1 MAKTNIEI
9 YERILA
15 AFNADGIDGVLEYFS
30 EDVEIYDPDLPPEVP
45 RRGHEGIRQV
55 AEQLMS
61 GFREVQVRNFELLS
75 AGDRVIAVLHTF
87 ACGEGGEIELYVRDA
102 HIVTFRGGKVVH
114 WRLYLDPDEALAD
127 AGIDPPGGAGDSGK
141 PAA

>member
-1 MAKTNIEI
+1 MATTNIEI
-9 YERILA
+9 YKRILA

-55 AEQLMS
+55 SEQLMS
-61 GFREVQVRNFELLS
+61 GFREVQVRNFELLP

-87 ACGEGGEIELYVRDA
+87 ASGEGGEIEIEVRDG
-102 HIVTFRGGKVVH
+102 HIITFREGKVVH
-114 WRLYLDPDEALAD
+114 WRLYVDADEALAD
-127 AGIDPPGGAGDSGK
+127 AGIDRSGGAGDPGE
-141 PAA
+141 PAP